1 MVWGRGREGGAYYF
15 STHGCEDGTSGAIG
29 LPRPLPP
36 PPPPWSSPPPRERG
50 SRARR
55 AEASGGLRLRFPP
68 LLSGS
73 FGGRFCEVWRS
84 GGFWAGRQ
92 DGPKKNREKTE
103 KLDKFY
109 QQVLNFLFS
118 LFEVGRH
125 TWLLHYYLK
134 STVVILSFLPFSC
147 IYKKYSSKRT
157 VIPKTPSDEIYFLCW
172 PRDGVSL
179 LPGTMTSQDN
189 NVVIL
194 RFLPI

>member
-1 MVWGRGREGGAYYF
+1 MGEGKRGRRLLFLHPWLRGRHERRHRATASSSAAAAALVVAAAEGEGFARAEGGGEWWAAA
-15 STHGCEDGTSGAIG
+15 S
-29 LPRPLPP
+29 LPA
-36 PPPPWSSPPPRERG
+36 SSLWFFWGEV
-50 SRARR
+50 
-55 AEASGGLRLRFPP
+55 LRSL
-68 LLSGS
+68 
-73 FGGRFCEVWRS
+73 EEWRIL
-84 GGFWAGRQ
+84 GRQ
-92 DGPKKNREKTE
+92 TGWPKKNREKTE

-157 VIPKTPSDEIYFLCW
+157 VIPKTPSDEIYFLCL